1 MNRVSPLLPCR
12 RPAPPGRAT
21 GFTLVE
27 VLVALVIAA
36 LVGVLSYRG
45 LDALLRA
52 DRQLEEASARWLN
65 VHRFLGGFEADVRA
79 ALPRGGRDAG
89 GTEQPALIGQPTA
102 GLPFGAQLALV
113 RPNDPQFS
121 QAPPL
126 QRVAYRFADGRVDL
140 LLWPAADLPPY
151 GEPQRIGLLEEVAEF
166 SLRFVGRDGVW
177 RDTWPAGAQDA
188 GPPRAVELHLQM
200 RDPAFGGPLRR
211 VFTR

>member
-1 MNRVSPLLPCR
+1 MSIGRRRSP
-12 RPAPPGRAT
+12 

-27 VLVALVIAA
+27 VLVALLIAA

-45 LDALLRA
+45 LDGLLRA
-52 DRQLEEASARWLN
+52 DTQLEDASARWLN
-65 VHRFLGGFEADVRA
+65 VHRFLAGFEADVRSA
-79 ALPRGGRDAG
+79 VPRGGRDAG
-89 GTEQPALIGQPTA
+89 GTDQPAMIGQPTA

-151 GEPQRIGLLEEVAEF
+151 GDPQRVGLLDGVQEF
-166 SLRFVGRDGVW
+166 SLRFFGRDGVW
-177 RDTWPAGAQDA
+177 RDTWPAGAQDTT
-188 GPPRAVELHLQM
+188 PPRAVELRLEM
-200 RDPAFGGPLRR
+200 RDPAYGGPLRR